1 MIGSSI
7 ESTCTYNLHVHDSEF
22 FVCEGPERIPRND
35 YICLR
40 GRFRRRGGEVR
51 GIFSIL
57 LIKKLT
63 YFNFPRT
70 AATLPL

>member
-7 ESTCTYNLHVHDSEF
+7 ESTCTCNLHVHDSEF
-22 FVCEGPERIPRND
+22 FVREGPERIPRND

-40 GRFRRRGGEVR
+40 GRFRRRGGCEVR

-63 YFNFPRT
+63 YF
-70 AATLPL
+70 

>member
-40 GRFRRRGGEVR
+40 GRFRRRGGGGPR
-51 GIFSIL
+51 HIFDTFN
-57 LIKKLT
+57 KKINI
-63 YFNFPRT
+63 F
-70 AATLPL
+70 